1 MVKYLV
7 NYCWLWEHV
16 CVCLH
21 CYVKALIVKKK
32 TTKKQNKNKTELF
45 YCLLGRLRCAL
56 NNNN

>member
-21 CYVKALIVKKK
+21 CYVKALIVKK